1 MIQLIL
7 IFITK
12 ILPTQ
17 SSALEQ
23 KDTERQRQRGYHRAG
38 ERQRDHFKV
47 IIAQPQKG

>member
-1 MIQLIL
+1 M
-7 IFITK
+7 TK
-12 ILPTQ
+12 TPSQPTQ

-23 KDTERQRQRGYHRAG
+23 RDTERQRQRGYHRAG